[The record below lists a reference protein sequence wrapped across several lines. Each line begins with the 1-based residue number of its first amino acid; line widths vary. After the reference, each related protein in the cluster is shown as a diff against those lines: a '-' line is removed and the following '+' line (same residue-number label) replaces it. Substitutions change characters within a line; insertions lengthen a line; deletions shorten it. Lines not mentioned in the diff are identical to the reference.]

1 MKNDGLFYS
10 VAIGIFILVM
20 TGAVFAVFSGS
31 HVTSSDVQP
40 VKVVAIDGESIALE
54 SSTTRYNLYSSGGAV
69 PKVGTTVNLRISTYR
84 LGGHG
89 YSIDGYSNI
98 SANKPS
104 NDTDDSMPVYMP
116 MPGFN

>member
-10 VAIGIFILVM
+10 VAIGIATMFMVGIGL
-20 TGAVFAVFSGS
+20 AVFSGS

-98 SANKPS
+98 SADKSSDDN
-104 NDTDDSMPVYMP
+104 DDSMPVYLP

>member
-1 MKNDGLFYS
+1 MKNDGLFYA
-10 VAIGIFILVM
+10 VVIGIATMFMVGIGL
-20 TGAVFAVFSGS
+20 AVFSGS

-54 SSTTRYNLYSSGGAV
+54 SSTTRYNLYNDGGAL

-84 LGGHG
+84 LGGQS
-89 YSIDGYSNI
+89 YSIDGYPNI

-104 NDTDDSMPVYMP
+104 DDNDDTMPVYMP
-116 MPGFN
+116 MHGIN